1 MAVPF
6 LMRTRKAIEC
16 HLTCC
21 KHGWSSSYCPT
32 SSRPRGFTFFS
43 RVSPLANEPT
53 SLLGVVGTVPW
64 RTATLAKQGSAIPL
78 QRTWRSSSAR
88 LRAAR
93 LARSFASL
101 SSPCRERPCR
111 PQSAPRAM
119 RIGIRS
125 TLAPQAGEISGG
137 RVASVVRLLGS
148 TALPPT
154 PQEPLTPS
162 LPSNQAKHAMRQH
175 YSTASL
181 GRCIV

>member
-1 MAVPF
+1 MVQNITI
-6 LMRTRKAIEC
+6 TRKLAIEF

-32 SSRPRGFTFFS
+32 SSRPRGFFS
-43 RVSPLANEPT
+43 LKSALANEPT

-64 RTATLAKQGSAIPL
+64 RTATLAKQGSVIPL

-88 LRAAR
+88 PRAAR

-148 TALPPT
+148 AALPPT
-154 PQEPLTPS
+154 QQEPLTPS
-162 LPSNQAKHAMRQH
+162 LPSNQAKQAVRQH
-175 YSTASL
+175 SSTASL